1 MTQYFLVLKACSHRV
16 SVHCMRDVFSNKRI
30 EKSYD
35 AIFLDMISK
44 TKTARHTNEL
54 Q

>member
-1 MTQYFLVLKACSHRV
+1 MTQFFLLLKACSHSV

-30 EKSYD
+30 EKSDD
-35 AIFLDMISK
+35 AIFLGMSSK
-44 TKTARHTNEL
+44 TKTARHVSEL